1 MRNSLIAKLHVAK
14 RDLRLDDDTYR
25 AVLVAETGKASARDM
40 GPAELAAAIEGMKRR
55 GWVDRP
61 KPAGARKIGGKYA
74 GVLRALWI
82 AAWNLGIARDRT
94 DKALTAWV
102 KRQTGID
109 NPTWLTDPADARKA
123 IEALKRWIARE
134 MRDQWPSRSERT
146 PGWGPNGDK
155 AQIVEWQWQ
164 RLRGPDGLGTRDG
177 RIALR
182 ARLGGD
188 PRPLAEIEGDKLD
201 ALQAELGREI
211 RAAQAQF
218 AEEKARSSETEA
230 DHG

>member
-14 RDLRLDDDTYR
+14 RDLRLDDGTYR
-25 AVLVAETGKASARDM
+25 AVLVAETGKTSARDM
-40 GPAELAAAIEGMKRR
+40 SPAELAAAIEGMKRR

-61 KPAGARKIGGKYA
+61 KPAGARKMGGKYA

-123 IEALKRWIARE
+123 IEALKAWIARE
-134 MRDQWPSRSERT
+134 MGGTWPEKVT
-146 PGWGPNGDK
+146 FWGENPAK
-155 AQIVEWQWQ
+155 AQVLRWQWQ
-164 RLRGPDGLGTRDG
+164 ILHPDWSAQVRFHTLRDM
-177 RIALR
+177 IAPEYR
-182 ARLGGD
+182 Q
-188 PRPLAEIEGDKLD
+188 RPLADVPGDKLD
-201 ALQAELGREI
+201 ALQAELGRRVREM
-211 RAAQAQF
+211 
-218 AEEKARSSETEA
+218 KARSAETEA
-230 DHG
+230 AHG